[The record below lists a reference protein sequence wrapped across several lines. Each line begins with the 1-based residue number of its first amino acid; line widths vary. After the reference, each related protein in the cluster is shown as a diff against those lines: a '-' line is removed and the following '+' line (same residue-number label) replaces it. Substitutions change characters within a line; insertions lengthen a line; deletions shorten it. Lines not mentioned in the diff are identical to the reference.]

1 MARLNFFDIK
11 KIMKFD
17 FIWKNERNE
26 RIFYGRIFNIFRGNI
41 TPFFIASKKPYK
53 IASQDTLE
61 VRMKTTLQSAGINIS
76 IFTTH
81 STRSASTS
89 RTAARIPIDTV
100 RVNLNSMNH
109 KREKELAAHLIIHLI
124 GNTQPKLMY
133 QLPLA

>member
-61 VRMKTTLQSAGINIS
+61 VRMKTTLKSAGINIS
-76 IFTTH
+76 IFTPH

-89 RTAARIPIDTV
+89 RAATRISIDTV

-109 KREKELAAHLIIHLI
+109 TREKELAAGLIIHLI
-124 GNTQPKLMY
+124 GNTRPKLMY
-133 QLPLA
+133 QLPLE

>member
-1 MARLNFFDIK
+1 MARLNFFDSK

-61 VRMKTTLQSAGINIS
+61 VRMKTTLKSAGINS
-76 IFTTH
+76 IFTPH
-81 STRSASTS
+81 STRSASAS
-89 RTAARIPIDTV
+89 RAATRISIDTV

-109 KREKELAAHLIIHLI
+109 KRERELAAHLIIHLI

-133 QLPLA
+133 QLPLE